1 MRWAS
6 LAGVPL
12 FSIALHPNSP
22 APVGV
27 VTRFTSDGQG
37 LGIWTLPLQAASG
50 TVLQVGGG
58 GALAIPT
65 MIPVFDSTSTA
76 PLVTANPGC
85 SG

>member
-12 FSIALHPNSP
+12 FSIAPHPNSP

-37 LGIWTLPLQAASG
+37 QGSWTLPLQAASG
-50 TVLQVGGG
+50 AVSQVGGG
-58 GALAIPT
+58 GTFAVPT
-65 MIPVFDSTSTA
+65 MVPVFDPTSTA
-76 PLVTANPGC
+76 PLATANPGC